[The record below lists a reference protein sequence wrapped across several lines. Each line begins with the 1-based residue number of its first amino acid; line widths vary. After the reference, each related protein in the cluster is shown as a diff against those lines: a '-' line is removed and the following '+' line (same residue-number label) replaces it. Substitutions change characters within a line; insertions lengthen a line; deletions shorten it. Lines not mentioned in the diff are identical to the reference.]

1 MSRDHSAETP
11 EGGLTAPFVASG
23 LSGASGWDLGHRTL
37 TPDGRPLVMGIVNLT
52 PDSFYGGSRAD
63 EVETAVARALQMVAE
78 GADMLDLGA
87 ESSRPGAK
95 TISAQEEADR
105 LLPVVTALVAETDIP
120 LSIDTVRGDTARQA
134 LDITPCAINDISAGA
149 DPQMFALAAARECGL
164 VLMHMQGT
172 PGTMQRDPQYRD
184 VVAEITGWLA
194 ARARLAEE
202 AGVQA
207 GRILVDPGIG
217 FGKALVH
224 NLALLKE
231 LRSVAGGRPHLLG
244 ASRKRFIAGVTG
256 AGVDDRLPGSLAAL
270 AAAWA
275 GGSTVVR
282 VHDVAATVQ
291 FLEVM
296 RAMSCGAPRTAK

>member
-1 MSRDHSAETP
+1 MSRGHSAETP

-23 LSGASGWDLGHRTL
+23 WDLGHCTL

-52 PDSFYGGSRAD
+52 PDSFYGGSRAG
-63 EVETAVARALQMVAE
+63 EVEAAVAGALQLVAE
-78 GADMLDLGA
+78 GADLLDLGA
-87 ESSRPGAK
+87 ESSRPGAES
-95 TISAQEEADR
+95 ISPQAEADR
-105 LLPVVTALVAETDIP
+105 LLPVLTTLVAETDIP
-120 LSIDTVRGDTARQA
+120 LSIDTVRADTARQA

-149 DPQMFALAAARECGL
+149 DPQMFALAAVRECGL
-164 VLMHMQGT
+164 VLMHMQGS
-172 PGTMQRDPQYRD
+172 PGTMQRDPSYRD

-194 ARARLAEE
+194 ARAALAEE
-202 AGVQA
+202 AGVQSA
-207 GRILVDPGIG
+207 RILVDPGIG
-217 FGKALVH
+217 FGKALAH

-231 LRSVAGGRPHLLG
+231 LRSVAAGRPHLLG

-270 AAAWA
+270 AAAWS
-275 GGSTVVR
+275 GGASVVR

-296 RAMSCGAPRTAK
+296 RAMAGGAPRG